1 MKQIKH
7 GRERELFKRTRYPVI
22 NCEIM
27 LANYL
32 REKAKNLNVI
42 SFMRE
47 VICIY
52 IYIDYLIA
60 QILNRIYKSVVL
72 IKFLIFTWH
81 GIQVISCITRLR
93 LYNTF

>member
-7 GRERELFKRTRYPVI
+7 ACERELFKRTWYPVI
-22 NCEIM
+22 NSEIM

-47 VICIY
+47 ENLCI
-52 IYIDYLIA
+52 
-60 QILNRIYKSVVL
+60 Q
-72 IKFLIFTWH
+72 
-81 GIQVISCITRLR
+81 
-93 LYNTF
+93 